1 MTSRASLGL
10 FHVLLAI
17 LWLPIV
23 ATAQQPGR
31 ELVQIP
37 VVNKT
42 TSIKVVGLYK
52 VLPNNPN
59 SAYSMVME
67 NASGKDI
74 VAYSIGYRE
83 HSSIG
88 YEGVGE
94 TIPSGKRFERLVQR
108 TENITVR
115 YVIFEDGS
123 IDGDPA
129 AAAEWIDRQH
139 AEAEQFERILA
150 LLDRT
155 IESQDIEWLIAQ
167 IRELPEETTE
177 NTSIHFQLGLRGAK
191 DQILLDVKLLEKENL
206 ASELDR
212 LKTETA
218 VSLKRVRRLLPKS

>member
-94 TIPSGKRFERLVQR
+94 TIPSGKRFERQVQR

-139 AEAEQFERILA
+139 AEAEQQ
-150 LLDRT
+150 LLVGAHVD
-155 IESQDIEWLIAQ
+155 
-167 IRELPEETTE
+167 
-177 NTSIHFQLGLRGAK
+177 LGEHCQRVGEGAAG
-191 DQILLDVKLLEKENL
+191 VHAL
-206 ASELDR
+206 ASEGFGA
-212 LKTETA
+212 E
-218 VSLKRVRRLLPKS
+218 PP